1 MIESFLEK
9 KIIFLTNNKEIN
21 YEKHYQILNLL
32 FQNSRI
38 ISSFD

>member
-1 MIESFLEK
+1 MIERFLEK

-32 FQNSRI
+32 LKNSKI
-38 ISSFD
+38 INSFD